1 MLSAWTLIENNA
13 LEVPNYARFEI
24 TEFLQSNSDHPVNAR
39 LVRLSTLDMVGSN
52 LVLITGATGHVGS
65 RTLLHVLQAG
75 YDVRVAVRSESKAA
89 SVLSRPQ
96 IQALNPG
103 QRLTFT
109 VVPDI
114 TAPGAYDEAVI
125 DGVTHIIHIASP
137 LVTADTVPLRQH
149 NNYFIRPAV
158 QGTLAMLRAA
168 ERSGTV
174 RRVVITSSITA
185 LVPVTQMEG
194 VEARKISV
202 QPTDRMPVPSEP
214 YESEFAAYTASKV
227 AALDAAESWMAR
239 RRPPFDV
246 VHLHPSFV
254 LGHNDAA
261 TTPAEAMRGTNA
273 VVLAMLLGQVFGPY
287 AGATVHV
294 DDVARAH
301 VRALHPS
308 IPGNQSY
315 ILSQPAVWNDAKDI
329 VQQAFPTAME
339 SRLLVTRGHV
349 DSVQIPIDASLT
361 EETFGFT
368 FASFEDQVRD
378 VVRQFLELR
387 MQKRP
392 RMNAI
397 SPAAAKSREEAAFRV
412 KASA

>member
-1 MLSAWTLIENNA
+1 MA
-13 LEVPNYARFEI
+13 
-24 TEFLQSNSDHPVNAR
+24 
-39 LVRLSTLDMVGSN
+39 GSN

-75 YDVRVAVRSESKAA
+75 YDVRVAVRSKSKAA
-89 SVLSRPQ
+89 FVLSRPQ

-103 QRLTFT
+103 RRLTFT

-114 TAPGAYDEAVI
+114 TAPGAYDDAVI

-137 LVTADTVPLRQH
+137 LVTADTIPLRQH
-149 NNYFIRPAV
+149 NDYFIKPAV

-168 ERSGTV
+168 EYSGTV

-194 VEARKISV
+194 VERRKAPV
-202 QPTDRMPVPSEP
+202 QPTDRMSVPSEP
-214 YESEFAAYTASKV
+214 YESEFAAYTASKA
-227 AALDAAESWMAR
+227 AALDAAETWMER

-261 TTPAEAMRGTNA
+261 TTPAEAMKGTNA

-315 ILSQPAVWNDAKDI
+315 VLSGPAIWNEAKDI
-329 VQQAFPTAME
+329 VRREFPAAMD
-339 SRLLVTRGHV
+339 SRLLVTRGNV
-349 DSVQIPIDASLT
+349 DSVEIPIDATLT
-361 EETFGFT
+361 EHTFGFQ
-368 FASFEDQVRD
+368 FIGFEEQVKD

-387 MQKRP
+387 VQKRQKLNN
-392 RMNAI
+392 M
-397 SPAAAKSREEAAFRV
+397 SPAAAKGREEGSFRV